1 MSWSLFKVTAVDSK
15 PVVLELRRI
24 ADCLETIL
32 RLPPYNYNITPSK
45 PLASNASSEEEPTVG
60 YSTDE
65 ETGLAELREEFER
78 VHGTN
83 SEEDTD
89 Q

>member
-15 PVVLELRRI
+15 PVVVELRRI

-32 RLPPYNYNITPSK
+32 RLPPYNYHMTP
-45 PLASNASSEEEPTVG
+45 PRPIASNTGTEEEPTVG

-65 ETGLAELREEFER
+65 QTALHELVEEFDQLQGK
-78 VHGTN
+78 H
-83 SEEDTD
+83 SEEDD
-89 Q
+89 NI